1 MLKRAQSLR
10 IYVYQVTPAS
20 KKTLK
25 GSKLFLILWKSRPQR
40 LQLTLSHPS
49 SQSDAWEKGQ
59 FSLTLQNANLLHVAN
74 LSPPKKGRNQVYTLL
89 HLSILSV
96 YYIYIVIYLIYV
108 CVYTVCVCVYIYI
121 YMYDSYL
128 FMDVPFP
135 KLPQI
140 APRSKRFKSSLTE
153 LTLTPTGLPAR
164 TIVLSDRGMILDGF
178 FPLTATDCFF
188 QSQALSPFEQD
199 QCSQ

>member
-10 IYVYQVTPAS
+10 IYVDQVTPES

-59 FSLTLQNANLLHVAN
+59 LSLTLQNANLLHVAN
-74 LSPPKKGRNQVYTLL
+74 LSLPKKGENQVYTLL

-96 YYIYIVIYLIYV
+96 LYIYIYLIYV
-108 CVYTVCVCVYIYI
+108 CVYTVCIYI
-121 YMYDSYL
+121 CIIHMCSWM
-128 FMDVPFP
+128 F
-135 KLPQI
+135 
-140 APRSKRFKSSLTE
+140 
-153 LTLTPTGLPAR
+153 
-164 TIVLSDRGMILDGF
+164 
-178 FPLTATDCFF
+178 
-188 QSQALSPFEQD
+188 PFENCPKVKEIQRVH
-199 QCSQ
+199 

>member
-10 IYVYQVTPAS
+10 IYVDQVTPES

-59 FSLTLQNANLLHVAN
+59 LSLTLQNANLLHVAN
-74 LSPPKKGRNQVYTLL
+74 LSLPKKGENQVYTLL

-96 YYIYIVIYLIYV
+96 LYIYIFNICMCIYSV
-108 CVYTVCVCVYIYI
+108 CNIYI
-121 YMYDSYL
+121 YVSFICAHGCSL
-128 FMDVPFP
+128 S
-135 KLPQI
+135 KT
-140 APRSKRFKSSLTE
+140 APRSKRFKEFTDRVDSYADR
-153 LTLTPTGLPAR
+153 PA
-164 TIVLSDRGMILDGF
+164 SKNHC
-178 FPLTATDCFF
+178 P
-188 QSQALSPFEQD
+188 Q
-199 QCSQ
+199 